1 MFRDHP
7 VQTRREDSDVLSS
20 VVSPIQSVHDTS
32 SNEISWALGFKVF
45 LYPVMGLP
53 RASCVR
59 GAWVLAEMDSGG
71 QDRRMDKSV

>member
-32 SNEISWALGFKVF
+32 SNEISWALGFMVF
-45 LYPVMGLP
+45 LYPAMGLL
-53 RASCVR
+53 RTYCVR
-59 GAWVLAEMDSGG
+59 GTWVLAEMNSGG
-71 QDRRMDKSV
+71 QECRMDKSV